1 MLNSLYDIALDV
13 SGSILMM
20 VTLIFSVVTFL
31 AIATTWAMLGNKEL
45 TLKERILT
53 LVVMTGVILWGA
65 WLTQF
70 VYHLGVS
77 CLTN

>member
-13 SGSILMM
+13 FGSVLMM
-20 VTLIFSVVTFL
+20 VTLAFGAVTFL
-31 AIATTWAMLGNKEL
+31 AIATTWSMLKNKEL
-45 TLKERILT
+45 TFKERLLT
-53 LVVMTGVILWGA
+53 LIAMSVVILWGA